1 VRQLADAAHA
11 VGALLVVDGAQLV
24 PHLPVDVAELDCDFL
39 TISGHK
45 MLGPTASGG
54 FYAKREL
61 LEEMDP
67 FIGGGHMIHEVFHDY
82 STWQDVPGKFEG
94 GTMNIAQEVGLAAA
108 VDYLED
114 LGMENVRAHE
124 VEIAGYALERL
135 LGAGARIFGP
145 TDTSIRGGAV
155 SFWHKE
161 IHPHDLATVLNEEG
175 IAVRA
180 GHHCNQLVMRRFGV
194 PATTRAS
201 FYVYNT
207 KHEVDALI
215 EALGKA
221 ESIFG

>member
-1 VRQLADAAHA
+1 
-11 VGALLVVDGAQLV
+11 
-24 PHLPVDVAELDCDFL
+24 
-39 TISGHK
+39 

-108 VDYLED
+108 VGYLED

-145 TDTSIRGGAV
+145 TDTLIRGGAV
-155 SFWHKE
+155 SFWYKE
-161 IHPHDLATVLNEEG
+161 VHPHDLATVLNEEG

>member
-1 VRQLADAAHA
+1 
-11 VGALLVVDGAQLV
+11 
-24 PHLPVDVAELDCDFL
+24 
-39 TISGHK
+39 
-45 MLGPTASGG
+45 
-54 FYAKREL
+54 
-61 LEEMDP
+61 
-67 FIGGGHMIHEVFHDY
+67 
-82 STWQDVPGKFEG
+82 
-94 GTMNIAQEVGLAAA
+94 MNIAQEVGLAAA

-135 LGAGARIFGP
+135 LDAGARIFGP

-155 SFWHKE
+155 SFWYKE

-221 ESIFG
+221 ESVFG